1 MSEEEAKKLSR
12 RAERRAKKAA
22 EEEAAPESGESES
35 ETESEEETSEDE
47 SSEEE
52 TTDEETSDEEGDG
65 VEDEERPAPRAAE
78 SDEARKPS
86 KAEKKR
92 AKQARSTE
100 EIRDRNKRMREQAAS
115 RRKGKR
121 ERERG
126 ASARGLDTS
135 EMVDDAFARG
145 THAVVTFSKRHFN
158 VIQWVI
164 VLGIA
169 GGIGYQIWSW
179 RSGKTNAH
187 ASDLLMA
194 AVNAELGQVGEEANS
209 DPTELRP
216 SFPTEAA
223 RLEAASK
230 GYDATIADKPGSGTA
245 ILAELGKAGVLYD
258 MGKYAEAYEQYEKVK
273 SSPLAKNDADVRLR
287 ATEGTGL
294 ALEAKGDLDGAEK
307 IYKVLEQSEEAG
319 FSTLGMYH
327 QARLL
332 VQKGQKDKATELLTK
347 LNEKLSKEQRAP
359 TTTASYVEKS
369 ARDLMGVIDPSKAP
383 PTTSNYTPDQMQA
396 LQQQILK
403 DPKKL
408 QQMLKEMG
416 QMKAPTLPVPEGLP
430 DESPEP
436 SPEEPAPSP
445 ANSQ

>member
-1 MSEEEAKKLSR
+1 VSEKEAKKLSR
-12 RAERRAKKAA
+12 RAERRAKKGAD
-22 EEEAAPESGESES
+22 EEEAAPESGESEA
-35 ETESEEETSEDE
+35 EDDAAESEEETSDEEADEDE
-47 SSEEE
+47 A
-52 TTDEETSDEEGDG
+52 
-65 VEDEERPAPRAAE
+65 RPAPSAAD
-78 SDEARKPS
+78 SDEAKKPS
-86 KAEKKR
+86 KTERKR
-92 AKQARSTE
+92 AKQAKSTE

-115 RRKGKR
+115 GRKVKR

-145 THAVVTFSKRHFN
+145 THAIVTFTKRHFSA
-158 VIQWVI
+158 IQWVI

-179 RSGKTNAH
+179 RSGKTNAR

-194 AVNAELGQVGEEANS
+194 AVNAELGQVGEEASS

-216 SFPTEAA
+216 SFPTEQA

-230 GYDATIADKPGSGTA
+230 AYDSTIADKPGSGTA
-245 ILAELGKAGVLYD
+245 ILAELGKAGVLFD
-258 MGKYAEAYEQYEKVK
+258 MGKYPEAYEQYEKVK
-273 SSPLAKNDADVRLR
+273 NSPLAKNDADVRMR

-294 ALEAKGDLDGAEK
+294 SLEAKGDLDGAEK
-307 IYKVLEQSEEAG
+307 IFKVLEQSDEAG

-332 VQKGQKDKATELLTK
+332 VQKGHKDKAIELLTK
-347 LNEKLSKEQRAP
+347 LNEKLSKEQRSP
-359 TTTASYVEKS
+359 TTTASYVEKA

-383 PTTSNYTPDQMQA
+383 PTASNYTPDQVQA

-416 QMKAPTLPVPEGLP
+416 QMKAPNMPVPEAPPEG
-430 DESPEP
+430 PEP
-436 SPEEPAPSP
+436 SPEEPTPPP

>member
-1 MSEEEAKKLSR
+1 VSEKEAKKLSR

-22 EEEAAPESGESES
+22 DEEEAAPESGESEADEEAS
-35 ETESEEETSEDE
+35 ESEEETS
-47 SSEEE
+47 
-52 TTDEETSDEEGDG
+52 DEETSDDEASDDEASDDGDG
-65 VEDEERPAPRAAE
+65 QDEDRPAAAG

-86 KAEKKR
+86 KAERKR
-92 AKQARSTE
+92 AKQAKSAD

-121 ERERG
+121 EKERG

-145 THAVVTFSKRHFN
+145 THAIVTFGKRHFN

-169 GGIGYQIWSW
+169 GGIGYQIWTW
-179 RSGKTNAH
+179 RSGKTNAR

-194 AVNAELGQVGEEANS
+194 AVNAELGQVGEEPSA

-216 SFPTEAA
+216 SFPTEQA

-230 GYDATIADKPGSGTA
+230 AYDSTIADKPGSGTA
-245 ILAELGKAGVLYD
+245 ILAELGKAGVLFD
-258 MGKYAEAYEQYEKVK
+258 MGKYADAYEQYEKVK
-273 SSPLAKNDADVRLR
+273 NSPLAKNDADVRMR

-294 ALEAKGDLDGAEK
+294 SLEAKGDLDGAEK
-307 IYKVLEQSEEAG
+307 VFKALEQSEEAG
-319 FSTLGMYH
+319 FSTLGIYH

-347 LNEKLSKEQRAP
+347 LNEKLSKELRTP
-359 TTTASYVEKS
+359 TTTASYVEKAS
-369 ARDLMGVIDPSKAP
+369 RDLMGVIDPSKAP
-383 PTTSNYTPDQMQA
+383 PTSSNYTPDQLQA

-416 QMKAPTLPVPEGLP
+416 QMKAPNMPVPEGP
-430 DESPEP
+430 PEEGPEP
-436 SPEEPAPSP
+436 SPEEPAPPP